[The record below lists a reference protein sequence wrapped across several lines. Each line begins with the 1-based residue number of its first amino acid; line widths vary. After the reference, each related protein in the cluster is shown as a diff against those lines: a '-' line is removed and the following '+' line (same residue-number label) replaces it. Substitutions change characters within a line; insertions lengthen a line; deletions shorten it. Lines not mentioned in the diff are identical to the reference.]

1 MDSNKTAQTVFRS
14 FVEGSVLLVLAAM
27 LSTVSITRIDT
38 VNAATDQNN
47 RPVQASLL
55 PSIVAATPPL
65 VIEEPA
71 TPLFTPESVSTCSVS
86 TAPEEIRSI
95 DRQRVLSNSSHS
107 LEILQQD
114 GDTLII
120 RILQTRRSEKEPA
133 RLPV

>member
-1 MDSNKTAQTVFRS
+1 MESNKTAQTVFRS

-27 LSTVSITRIDT
+27 LATVSITRIDT

-47 RPVQASLL
+47 RPVQASLF

-71 TPLFTPESVSTCSVS
+71 TSMFAPESVSACSVS
-86 TAPEEIRSI
+86 H
-95 DRQRVLSNSSHS
+95 SSHS

-114 GDTLII
+114 GDTLVI
-120 RILQTRRSEKEPA
+120 RILQKTRHSEKEPV

>member
-1 MDSNKTAQTVFRS
+1 MESNKTAQTVFRS

-27 LSTVSITRIDT
+27 LATVSITRIDT

-47 RPVQASLL
+47 RPVQASLF

-71 TPLFTPESVSTCSVS
+71 TSRFIPESVSTCNVS
-86 TAPEEIRSI
+86 TVPDEIRVI
-95 DRQRVLSNSSHS
+95 DLQRVLSHSSHS
-107 LEILQQD
+107 LEILEQD
-114 GDTLII
+114 GDKLII
-120 RILQTRRSEKEPA
+120 RILRTKRSEKEPV